1 MKKIKLLHIAQSAG
15 YGVSVY
21 VVSLIKTIDSNAYE
35 QYLLGSEYYNSER
48 FSKIVNGLRIIKMY
62 RNISL
67 NDFSTILKCRTIIKE
82 LAPDIVYCH
91 SAKAGIYGRLA
102 CVGTRIKVVYNP
114 HGWAFN
120 MNCSPLKK
128 MIYRCVEVILSI
140 MTDKI
145 ICISD
150 YELSSTP
157 QYIPSS
163 KLVVIKNG
171 IDVSLCNISLASN
184 YLTKEMLGIPTDAFV
199 IGIIARIS
207 IQKGQDM
214 LIDIAVMLKEK
225 IPNAFFLIVGGKSD
239 DVPIEE
245 MIEER
250 ELQNSFLI
258 TGEVDNAINYASLFD
273 VAVLTSRWEGFGL
286 VLLEYMVAGK
296 PIVAFKVDAIP
307 EVIIDGYNGLLVKVN
322 DLSAFAQAIFFLY
335 KNKNLRRKLVINGRD
350 WVRKSFDVARVAK
363 EHERIFVRLCKDLH
377 VEL

>member
-15 YGVSVY
+15 YGVSIY
-21 VVSLIKTIDSNAYE
+21 VESLIKSIDSNTYE
-35 QYLLGSEYYNSER
+35 QYLLGSEYYDSER
-48 FSKIVNGLRIIKMY
+48 FSKIVNGLVTIEMA

-67 NDFSTILKCRTIIKE
+67 NDISTILKCRIIIKE

-102 CVGTRIKVVYNP
+102 CVGTKIKVVYNP

-128 MIYRCVEVILSI
+128 MIYRCVEVIFSI
-140 MTDKI
+140 MTDKV

-150 YELSSTP
+150 YELGSTP
-157 QYIPSS
+157 KYIPSS
-163 KLVVIKNG
+163 KLIVIKNG
-171 IDVSLCNISLASN
+171 IDVSQCNISLTSN
-184 YLTKEMLGIPTDAFV
+184 CLTKEMLGIPTDSFV

-214 LIDIAVMLKEK
+214 LVDIAGVLKEK

-239 DVPIEE
+239 DIPIEE
-245 MIEER
+245 IIEER
-250 ELQNSFLI
+250 GLKNSFLI

-286 VLLEYMVAGK
+286 VLLEYMVADK
-296 PIVAFKVDAIP
+296 PIIAFDVDAIP
-307 EVIIDGYNGLLVKVN
+307 EIIIDGYNGLLVKAN
-322 DLSAFAQAIFFLY
+322 DLPAFAQAISILY
-335 KNKNLRRKLVINGRD
+335 DDKELRHKLVINGRD
-350 WVRKSFDVARVAK
+350 WVRKSFDVTRVAK
-363 EHERIFVRLCKDLH
+363 EHERVFVRLHEDLH
-377 VEL
+377 IEL

>member
-1 MKKIKLLHIAQSAG
+1 MKKIRLLHIAQSAG

-21 VVSLIKTIDSNAYE
+21 VESLMKSIDTNAYE

-48 FSKIVNGLRIIKMY
+48 FSKIVNGLNTIKMC
-62 RNISL
+62 RDISF

-82 LAPDIVYCH
+82 LTPDIVYCH

-102 CVGTRIKVVYNP
+102 CVGMKIKVVYNP

-128 MIYRCVEVILSI
+128 MIYRCVEVVFSI
-140 MTDKI
+140 ITDKV

-150 YELSSTP
+150 YELGSTP

-171 IDVSLCNISLASN
+171 IDVSRCSVSLASN

-214 LIDIAVMLKEK
+214 LVDIAVKLKKK

-250 ELQNSFLI
+250 GLQNSFLI

-286 VLLEYMVAGK
+286 VLLEYMVADK

-307 EVIIDGYNGLLVKVN
+307 EIIIDGYNGLLVKAN
-322 DLSAFAQAIFFLY
+322 DLLAFAQAIFFLY
-335 KNKNLRRKLVINGRD
+335 DDKELRHKLVINGRD
-350 WVRKSFDVARVAK
+350 WAKKYFDMTRVAE
-363 EHERIFVRLCKDLH
+363 EHERIFVRLYEDLH
-377 VEL
+377 IES